1 MIWLSSVSIDKKQK
15 SIFFDEFYAQLTK
28 STSVANATRPAI
40 LDTANIRTDVLDWTN
55 MLILWKQ
62 RFLDKQL
69 IIKNGRSSKPCSWYI
84 KTAKRL

>member
-1 MIWLSSVSIDKKQK
+1 MIWLSSVSFDKKQK
-15 SIFFDEFYAQLTK
+15 SIFFFDEFYALLTK
-28 STSVANATRPAI
+28 STNVANAIRPAI

-69 IIKNGRSSKPCSWYI
+69 ITKKWKDFI
-84 KTAKRL
+84 TL